1 MTKVPKKVA
10 LELPLKVALSEEG
23 AASFIRNNK
32 KLSRLKM
39 VDNSEENGVTL
50 ESFDPISLQK
60 LILLDYVSKIEVSL
74 PEFTTLRQDVI
85 DFSKLIVFSMLY
97 RQFSKQV
104 QTDLLASEVVKKHN
118 RAHPGQFFDDKT
130 PISPDTLRAVIK
142 KYASHI
148 NDIKRLILDPLNA
161 EIVRNK
167 QFSDEEKNTY
177 VLMIEKFL
185 SKLSPYNWYLIV
197 LFSKQSGFNEMLDAV
212 RNGLRNY
219 MGKGTIAEYIS
230 LMLLEI
236 ASNCEAS
243 NMAKEARLMYR
254 GMGES
259 NLTLYDP
266 IVRKKI
272 IAELVRKNKMVY
284 VSWKFGGGSTA
295 IGKQGKLRI
304 TVYNQDDEFEQ
315 VKESIETSKSA
326 DLTKKNLIDFY
337 KELPKQGGRTDLGLY
352 YLSYLNDACKQVNI
366 KFDSYVTQFSS
377 SDLTVINMM
386 FGF

>member
-1 MTKVPKKVA
+1 MAKVPKKVT
-10 LELPLKVALSEEG
+10 LELPLKVALSEGG

-32 KLSRLKM
+32 KISHLKM
-39 VDNSEENGVTL
+39 VDNSEENGVIL

-74 PEFTTLRQDVI
+74 PEFTTLRQDMI

-97 RQFSKQV
+97 RQFSAQV
-104 QTDLLASEVVKKHN
+104 QTDLLASEVIKKHN
-118 RAHPGQFFDDKT
+118 RAHPGQFFDAKT
-130 PISPDTLRAVIK
+130 TVAPDTLRAIIK

-161 EIVRNK
+161 EIVKNK
-167 QFSDEEKNTY
+167 KFSDKEKNTY

-197 LFSKQSGFNEMLDAV
+197 LFSKQNGFKQMLDTV
-212 RNGLRNY
+212 RNGLREY
-219 MGKGTIAEYIS
+219 MSKGTIAEYIS
-230 LMLLEI
+230 LMLLEL

-243 NMAKEARLMYR
+243 NMSKEAAHMFR

-259 NLTLYDP
+259 SLTLYDP

-272 IAELVRKNKMVY
+272 IAELVRKNKMVCL
-284 VSWKFGGGSTA
+284 SWKFGGGSSA
-295 IGKQGKLRI
+295 IGKQGKLQI

-366 KFDSYVTQFSS
+366 KFDSYVTQFMS

-386 FGF
+386 FSF